1 MVNGSPWTFT
11 LPFFQILHGLATYM
25 AGIDL
30 SWRTQI
36 GAGFAI
42 FHGRGIVINTKSV
55 IGKNVTLLHGVTI
68 GQRDRIAPDGSRTT
82 EYPVIEDGVFIGPN
96 AIIIGG
102 LRVGQGS
109 RIAGGAFITQ
119 SIPPYSVVG
128 GNPAV
133 ILKSNCTPDI
143 MNPVE

>member
-1 MVNGSPWTFT
+1 M
-11 LPFFQILHGLATYM
+11 
-25 AGIDL
+25 
-30 SWRTQI
+30 
-36 GAGFAI
+36 
-42 FHGRGIVINTKSV
+42 
-55 IGKNVTLLHGVTI
+55 TLLHGVTI